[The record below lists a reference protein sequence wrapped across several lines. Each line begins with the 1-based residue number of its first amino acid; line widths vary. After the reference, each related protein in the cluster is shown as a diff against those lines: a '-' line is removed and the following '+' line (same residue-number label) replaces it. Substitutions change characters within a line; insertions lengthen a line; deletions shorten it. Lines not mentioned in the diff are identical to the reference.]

1 MVAGAAPWRF
11 GLHPRAGLL
20 RHIGPGMGLL
30 LLAACAGLPG
40 FRAAPPPLVL
50 PAAPSVFHLE
60 GRVSL
65 KSNEESFSG
74 GMTWR
79 HESTRQEL
87 LLRTPLGQGVAELS
101 GDAQGVELRDAQGR
115 VHRAVDAETLVR
127 QALGVTLPLTGLS
140 WWVVGGVRPDAPY
153 RADADGEGHLAVLDQ
168 DGWHIDFSRYVRA
181 GGYSLP
187 GKLVARRGD
196 DLEIRLVVVR
206 WELGTE

>member
-1 MVAGAAPWRF
+1 MVARAAPWRF
-11 GLHPRAGLL
+11 GRHPQAGLL

-40 FRAAPPPLVL
+40 FRAVPPLVL
-50 PAAPSVFHLE
+50 SPPPSVFHLE

-74 GMTWR
+74 GMAWR
-79 HESTRQEL
+79 HESTHQEL

-115 VHRAVDAETLVR
+115 VHRAADAEALVR

-153 RADADGEGHLAVLDQ
+153 RADADAEAELCGATSGEALLPHAASERTRAPKP
-168 DGWHIDFSRYVRA
+168 SRFFIAREP
-181 GGYSLP
+181 STT
-187 GKLVARRGD
+187 ARR
-196 DLEIRLVVVR
+196 R
-206 WELGTE
+206 